1 MRLERVRAEEAA
13 LQSGDVRAELGLAP
27 AELLVELGEPLL
39 AAGVAV
45 VIVGSAPPAGQL
57 AALAFFAGLLG
68 AAFGTSALRRAR

>member
-1 MRLERVRAEEAA
+1 VERLTGARR
-13 LQSGDVRAELGLAP
+13 GL
-27 AELLVELGEPLL
+27 LPLL